1 MQIKLVRG
9 IGPPWVFAAE
19 LLSMVFLGCAP
30 LPSGYT
36 LTAHGSRLCEQVA
49 LRTHYPALALCNH
62 WEGTAVLSVV
72 VGDDLTPD
80 SIKIVGSSG
89 HRVLDEEAVKSVT
102 GMVFSSEDIGTNT
115 VSVMF
120 KIAGQN

>member
-1 MQIKLVRG
+1 
-9 IGPPWVFAAE
+9 
-19 LLSMVFLGCAP
+19 
-30 LPSGYT
+30 
-36 LTAHGSRLCEQVA
+36 
-49 LRTHYPALALCNH
+49 
-62 WEGTAVLSVV
+62 V